1 MDYRVSVLQYEP
13 KLLDKQK
20 NLAMLRE
27 MLCELDT
34 DLVVLP
40 ELCTTGY
47 LFPAGKHWSKS
58 VKNSLPAKQSRLSA
72 K

>member
-34 DLVVLP
+34 DLVA
-40 ELCTTGY
+40 CGTFAQQDT
-47 LFPAGKHWSKS
+47 SS
-58 VKNSLPAKQSRLSA
+58 QSGSIGQSQ
-72 K
+72 